1 MKTVITSLY
10 LLGAAGLALVAWL
23 SHRAAEQRSTAGA
36 GESAELV
43 ADGDGARPRVV
54 RPGSE
59 QRVPRFADIAGF
71 VMAYR
76 VGRVPVGRIA
86 VLGFWWWV
94 GWHFFAR

>member
-1 MKTVITSLY
+1 MTALILIVFA
-10 LLGAAGLALVAWL
+10 LGALGLVVLSWL
-23 SHRAAEQRSTAGA
+23 SHRE
-36 GESAELV
+36 ESKV
-43 ADGDGARPRVV
+43 
-54 RPGSE
+54 PG
-59 QRVPRFADIAGF
+59 FADLAGF